1 MSNHM
6 LEQAIVDA
14 EQLREAA
21 LKSAQQEIVEKYSE
35 EVRTA
40 VQQIL
45 EEPEDMGLD
54 MGMEPEAEEEFAD
67 VEMSHMA
74 DDDAMIE
81 IPLDQLIAQA
91 EMEPSDADDMVD
103 REDLDV
109 GIPELADEEE
119 VSTEPAPANRK
130 DDEAEELDEEVELNE
145 EELLSTLM
153 NIVKQESLEVS
164 APDFAMEEITKDE
177 QESDEEEAAEI
188 KTADNSRDGQEEVKE
203 ELAKKDAEIL
213 DLNESINKLKNI
225 LAEAKEGL
233 QKLNLSNARLL
244 YTNKVLGDT
253 SLNERQKNKIA
264 EMISES
270 RTVDEAKT
278 VYETLQKTMETGRKA
293 PSSQSLSEAVTRRS
307 STIISSRR
315 EEVSSPKQ
323 NPALN
328 RWAVLA
334 GLNRD

>member
-1 MSNHM
+1 MSNM
-6 LEQAIVDA
+6 LEQAIIDA
-14 EQLREAA
+14 QELREAA

-35 EVRTA
+35 EVRSA

-45 EEPEDMGLD
+45 EQPEDPLGLD
-54 MGMEPEAEEEFAD
+54 MDMAGEEAEEEFPD
-67 VEMSHMA
+67 MEMSHMA
-74 DDDAMIE
+74 EDDAMIE

-91 EMEPSDADDMVD
+91 EMETPDADDMVD

-109 GIPELADEEE
+109 GVPGLEDEES
-119 VSTEPAPANRK
+119 VSAEPAPANRK
-130 DDEAEELDEEVELNE
+130 DGDDEVELNE
-145 EELLSTLM
+145 EELLDTLM
-153 NIVKQESLEVS
+153 GLVKQEAVQVD
-164 APDFAMEEITKDE
+164 APEFALEEIVADE
-177 QESDEEEAAEI
+177 QEADEEAAEEEML
-188 KTADNSRDGQEEVKE
+188 ADNSRDGQEEVKE
-203 ELAKKDAEIL
+203 ALAQKDAKIE
-213 DLNESINKLKNI
+213 DLNETIDKLKNI

-244 YTNKVLGDT
+244 YTNKVLSDT

-315 EEVSSPKQ
+315 EEVSSTKE
-323 NPALN
+323 NPALS

-334 GLNRD
+334 GLNRDK

>member
-1 MSNHM
+1 MTNM

-35 EVRTA
+35 EVRSA

-45 EEPEDMGLD
+45 EQPEDPMGLD
-54 MGMEPEAEEEFAD
+54 MDMPGEEAEEEFPD

-74 DDDAMIE
+74 EDDAMIE

-91 EMEPSDADDMVD
+91 EMETPDADDMVD

-109 GIPELADEEE
+109 GVPGLEDEES
-119 VSTEPAPANRK
+119 VSAEPAPANRK
-130 DDEAEELDEEVELNE
+130 DEDEVELNE
-145 EELLSTLM
+145 EELLNTLM
-153 NIVKQESLEVS
+153 DLVKQESVQVD
-164 APDFAMEEITKDE
+164 APDFAMEEIVKDE
-177 QESDEEEAAEI
+177 QETDEEEAEEEML
-188 KTADNSRDGQEEVKE
+188 ADNSRDGQEEVKE
-203 ELAKKDAEIL
+203 ALAQKDAKIE
-213 DLNESINKLKNI
+213 DLNETINKLKNI

-315 EEVSSPKQ
+315 EEVSSPKE

-334 GLNRD
+334 GLNRDK

>member
-1 MSNHM
+1 MTTM

-14 EQLREAA
+14 EELREAA

-35 EVRTA
+35 EVRSA

-45 EEPEDMGLD
+45 EQPEEDPLGLDMDMAGEEPED
-54 MGMEPEAEEEFAD
+54 EFPD
-67 VEMSHMA
+67 VELSHMA
-74 DDDAMIE
+74 EDDAMIE

-91 EMEPSDADDMVD
+91 EMETPDADDMVD

-109 GIPELADEEE
+109 GVPGLEDEES
-119 VSTEPAPANRK
+119 VSAEPAPANRK
-130 DDEAEELDEEVELNE
+130 DDDEEEVELNE
-145 EELLSTLM
+145 EELLDTLM
-153 NIVKQESLEVS
+153 GLVKQEAVQVD
-164 APDFAMEEITKDE
+164 APEFALEEIVADE
-177 QESDEEEAAEI
+177 QEADEEAAEEEML
-188 KTADNSRDGQEEVKE
+188 ADNSRDGQEEVKE
-203 ELAKKDAEIL
+203 VLAQKDAKIE
-213 DLNESINKLKNI
+213 DLNETIDKLKNI

-315 EEVSSPKQ
+315 EEVSSPKE

-334 GLNRD
+334 GLSRDK

>member
-1 MSNHM
+1 MTTM

-14 EQLREAA
+14 EELREAA

-35 EVRTA
+35 EVRSA

-45 EEPEDMGLD
+45 EQPEEDPLGLD
-54 MGMEPEAEEEFAD
+54 MDMAGEESEEEFPD
-67 VEMSHMA
+67 VELSHMA
-74 DDDAMIE
+74 EDDAMIE

-91 EMEPSDADDMVD
+91 EMETPDADDMVD

-109 GIPELADEEE
+109 GVPGLEDEES
-119 VSTEPAPANRK
+119 VSAEPAPANRK
-130 DDEAEELDEEVELNE
+130 DDDEVELNE
-145 EELLSTLM
+145 EELLDTLM
-153 NIVKQESLEVS
+153 GLVKQEAVQVD
-164 APDFAMEEITKDE
+164 APEFALEEIVADE
-177 QESDEEEAAEI
+177 QEADEEAAEEEML
-188 KTADNSRDGQEEVKE
+188 ADNSRDGQEEVKE
-203 ELAKKDAEIL
+203 ALAQKDAKIE
-213 DLNESINKLKNI
+213 DLNETIDKLKNI

-244 YTNKVLGDT
+244 YTNKVLSDT

-315 EEVSSPKQ
+315 EEVSSTKE
-323 NPALN
+323 NPALS

-334 GLNRD
+334 GLNRDK

>member
-1 MSNHM
+1 MSNM

-14 EQLREAA
+14 QELREAA

-35 EVRTA
+35 EVRSA

-45 EEPEDMGLD
+45 EQPEDLMGLD
-54 MGMEPEAEEEFAD
+54 MDMAGEEAEEEFPD

-74 DDDAMIE
+74 EDDAMIE

-91 EMEPSDADDMVD
+91 EMETPDADDMVD

-109 GIPELADEEE
+109 GVPGLEDEEA
-119 VSTEPAPANRK
+119 VSAEPAPANRK
-130 DDEAEELDEEVELNE
+130 DDEEEVELNE
-145 EELLSTLM
+145 EELLDTLM
-153 NIVKQESLEVS
+153 GLAKQEAVQVD
-164 APDFAMEEITKDE
+164 APEFALEEIVADE
-177 QESDEEEAAEI
+177 QEADEEAAEEEML
-188 KTADNSRDGQEEVKE
+188 ADNSRDGQEEVKE
-203 ELAKKDAEIL
+203 ALAQKDAKIE
-213 DLNESINKLKNI
+213 DLNETIDKLKNI

-244 YTNKVLGDT
+244 YTNKVLSDT

-293 PSSQSLSEAVTRRS
+293 PRSQSLSEAVTRRS

-315 EEVSSPKQ
+315 EEVSSTKE
-323 NPALN
+323 NPALS

-334 GLNRD
+334 GLNRDK

>member
-1 MSNHM
+1 MSNM
-6 LEQAIVDA
+6 LEQAIIDA
-14 EQLREAA
+14 QELREAA

-35 EVRTA
+35 EVRSA

-45 EEPEDMGLD
+45 EQPEDPLGLD
-54 MGMEPEAEEEFAD
+54 MDMAGEEAEEEFPD
-67 VEMSHMA
+67 MEMSHMA
-74 DDDAMIE
+74 EDDAMIE

-91 EMEPSDADDMVD
+91 EMETPDADDMVD

-109 GIPELADEEE
+109 GVPGLEDEES
-119 VSTEPAPANRK
+119 VSAEPAPANRK
-130 DDEAEELDEEVELNE
+130 DDDEEEVELNE
-145 EELLSTLM
+145 EELLDTLM
-153 NIVKQESLEVS
+153 GLVKQEAVQVD
-164 APDFAMEEITKDE
+164 APEFALEEIVADE
-177 QESDEEEAAEI
+177 QEADEEAAEEEML
-188 KTADNSRDGQEEVKE
+188 ADNSRDGQEEVKE
-203 ELAKKDAEIL
+203 ALAQKDAKIE
-213 DLNESINKLKNI
+213 DLNETIDKLKNI

-244 YTNKVLGDT
+244 YTNKVLSDT

-315 EEVSSPKQ
+315 EEVSSTKE
-323 NPALN
+323 NPALS

-334 GLNRD
+334 GLNRDK

>member
-1 MSNHM
+1 MTTM

-21 LKSAQQEIVEKYSE
+21 LKSAQQEIVEKYSD
-35 EVRTA
+35 EVRSA

-45 EEPEDMGLD
+45 EQPEDPLGLD
-54 MGMEPEAEEEFAD
+54 MDISGEEAEEDFPD

-74 DDDAMIE
+74 EDDAMIE

-91 EMEPSDADDMVD
+91 EMETPDADDMVD

-109 GIPELADEEE
+109 GVPGLEDEEM
-119 VSTEPAPANRK
+119 VSAEPEPANRK
-130 DDEAEELDEEVELNE
+130 DNEEVELNE
-145 EELLSTLM
+145 EELLNTLM
-153 NIVKQESLEVS
+153 DLVKQEAVQVD
-164 APDFAMEEITKDE
+164 APDFALEEIVADE
-177 QESDEEEAAEI
+177 QEADEEAAEEEML
-188 KTADNSRDGQEEVKE
+188 ADNSRDGQEEVKE
-203 ELAKKDAEIL
+203 ALAQKDAKIE
-213 DLNESINKLKNI
+213 DLNETINKLKNI

-244 YTNKVLGDT
+244 YTNKVLSDT

-315 EEVSSPKQ
+315 EEVSSPKE

-334 GLNRD
+334 GLSRDK

>member
-1 MSNHM
+1 MTTM
-6 LEQAIVDA
+6 LEQAIIDA
-14 EQLREAA
+14 EELREAA

-35 EVRTA
+35 EVRSA

-45 EEPEDMGLD
+45 EQPEDPMGLD
-54 MGMEPEAEEEFAD
+54 MDMPGEDTEEEFAD

-74 DDDAMIE
+74 EDDAMIE

-91 EMEPSDADDMVD
+91 EMETPDADDMVD

-109 GIPELADEEE
+109 GVPGLEDEEA
-119 VSTEPAPANRK
+119 VSAEPAPANRK
-130 DDEAEELDEEVELNE
+130 DDAEVELNE
-145 EELLSTLM
+145 EELLDTLM
-153 NIVKQESLEVS
+153 DLVKQESVQV
-164 APDFAMEEITKDE
+164 EEIIKDE
-177 QESDEEEAAEI
+177 QETDEEEAEEEML
-188 KTADNSRDGQEEVKE
+188 ADNSRDGQEEVKE
-203 ELAKKDAEIL
+203 ALAQKDAKIQ
-213 DLNESINKLKNI
+213 DLNETINKLKNI

-334 GLNRD
+334 GLNRDK

>member
-1 MSNHM
+1 MSNM
-6 LEQAIVDA
+6 LEQAIIDA
-14 EQLREAA
+14 QELREAA

-35 EVRTA
+35 EVRSA

-45 EEPEDMGLD
+45 EQPEDPLGLD
-54 MGMEPEAEEEFAD
+54 MDMAGEEAEEEFPD
-67 VEMSHMA
+67 MEMSHMA
-74 DDDAMIE
+74 EDDAMIE

-91 EMEPSDADDMVD
+91 EMETPDADDMVD

-109 GIPELADEEE
+109 GVPGLEDEES
-119 VSTEPAPANRK
+119 VSAEPAPANRK
-130 DDEAEELDEEVELNE
+130 DDEEEVELNE
-145 EELLSTLM
+145 EELLDTLM
-153 NIVKQESLEVS
+153 GLVKQEAVQVD
-164 APDFAMEEITKDE
+164 APEFALEEIVADE
-177 QESDEEEAAEI
+177 QEADEEAAEEEML
-188 KTADNSRDGQEEVKE
+188 ADNSRDGQEEVKE
-203 ELAKKDAEIL
+203 ALAQKDAKIE
-213 DLNESINKLKNI
+213 DLNETIDKLKNI

-244 YTNKVLGDT
+244 YTNKVLSDT

-315 EEVSSPKQ
+315 EEVSSTKE
-323 NPALN
+323 NPALS

-334 GLNRD
+334 GLNRGK

>member
-1 MSNHM
+1 MTTM
-6 LEQAIVDA
+6 LEQAIIDA
-14 EQLREAA
+14 EELREAA

-35 EVRTA
+35 EVRSA

-45 EEPEDMGLD
+45 EQPEDPMGLD
-54 MGMEPEAEEEFAD
+54 MDMPGEDNEEELAD

-74 DDDAMIE
+74 EDDAMIE

-91 EMEPSDADDMVD
+91 EMETPDADDMVD

-109 GIPELADEEE
+109 GVPGLEDEEA
-119 VSTEPAPANRK
+119 VSAEPAPANRK
-130 DDEAEELDEEVELNE
+130 DDAEVELNE
-145 EELLSTLM
+145 EELLDTLM
-153 NIVKQESLEVS
+153 DLVKQESVQVD
-164 APDFAMEEITKDE
+164 APDFAMEEIIKDE
-177 QESDEEEAAEI
+177 QETDEEEAEEEML
-188 KTADNSRDGQEEVKE
+188 ADNSRDGQEEVKE
-203 ELAKKDAEIL
+203 ALAQKDAKIE
-213 DLNESINKLKNI
+213 DLNETIDKLKNI

-315 EEVSSPKQ
+315 EEVSSPKE

-334 GLNRD
+334 GLNRDK

>member
-1 MSNHM
+1 MTNM

-35 EVRTA
+35 EVRSA

-45 EEPEDMGLD
+45 EQPEDPMDLD
-54 MGMEPEAEEEFAD
+54 MDMDIPGEEAEEEFAD
-67 VEMSHMA
+67 MEMSHMA
-74 DDDAMIE
+74 EDDAMIE

-91 EMEPSDADDMVD
+91 EMETPDADDMVD

-109 GIPELADEEE
+109 GVPGLEDEES
-119 VSTEPAPANRK
+119 VSAEPAPANRK
-130 DDEAEELDEEVELNE
+130 DDEEEVELNE
-145 EELLSTLM
+145 EELLDTLM
-153 NIVKQESLEVS
+153 GLVKQESVQVD
-164 APDFAMEEITKDE
+164 APDFAMEEIVKDE
-177 QESDEEEAAEI
+177 QETDEEAAEEEML
-188 KTADNSRDGQEEVKE
+188 ADNSRDGQEEVKE
-203 ELAKKDAEIL
+203 ALAQKDAKIE
-213 DLNESINKLKNI
+213 DLNETIDKLKNI

-233 QKLNLSNARLL
+233 QRLNLSNARLL
-244 YTNKVLGDT
+244 YTNKVLSDT
-253 SLNERQKNKIA
+253 SLNERQKSKIA

-315 EEVSSPKQ
+315 EEVSSTKE
-323 NPALN
+323 NPALS

-334 GLNRD
+334 GLNRDK

>member
-1 MSNHM
+1 MTTM
-6 LEQAIVDA
+6 LEQAIIDA
-14 EQLREAA
+14 EELREAA

-35 EVRTA
+35 EVRSA

-45 EEPEDMGLD
+45 EQPEDPMGLD
-54 MGMEPEAEEEFAD
+54 MDMPGEDNEEELAD

-74 DDDAMIE
+74 EDDAMIE

-91 EMEPSDADDMVD
+91 EMETPDADDMVD

-109 GIPELADEEE
+109 GVPGLEDEEA
-119 VSTEPAPANRK
+119 VSAEPAPANRK
-130 DDEAEELDEEVELNE
+130 DDAEVELNE
-145 EELLSTLM
+145 EELLDTLM
-153 NIVKQESLEVS
+153 DLVKQESVQVD
-164 APDFAMEEITKDE
+164 APDFAMEEIIKDE
-177 QESDEEEAAEI
+177 QETDEEEAEEEML
-188 KTADNSRDGQEEVKE
+188 ADNSRDGQEEVKE
-203 ELAKKDAEIL
+203 ALAQKDAKIE
-213 DLNESINKLKNI
+213 DLNETIDKLKNI

-278 VYETLQKTMETGRKA
+278 VYETLQKTMETGRKV

-315 EEVSSPKQ
+315 EEVSSPKE

-334 GLNRD
+334 GLNRDK

>member
-1 MSNHM
+1 MTTM
-6 LEQAIVDA
+6 LEQAIIDA
-14 EQLREAA
+14 QELREAA
-21 LKSAQQEIVEKYSE
+21 LKSAQQDIVEKYSE
-35 EVRTA
+35 EVRSA

-45 EEPEDMGLD
+45 EQPEDPLGLD
-54 MGMEPEAEEEFAD
+54 MDMAGEEAEEEFPD
-67 VEMSHMA
+67 MEMSHMA
-74 DDDAMIE
+74 EDDAMIE

-91 EMEPSDADDMVD
+91 EMETPDADDMVD

-109 GIPELADEEE
+109 GVPGLEDEES
-119 VSTEPAPANRK
+119 VSAEPAPANRK
-130 DDEAEELDEEVELNE
+130 DEDDEVELNE
-145 EELLSTLM
+145 EELLDTLIGLVQQEAVEVDAPEFVLDE
-153 NIVKQESLEVS
+153 IV
-164 APDFAMEEITKDE
+164 ADE
-177 QESDEEEAAEI
+177 KEADEEAAEEEML
-188 KTADNSRDGQEEVKE
+188 ADNSRDGQEEVKE
-203 ELAKKDAEIL
+203 ALAQKDAKIE
-213 DLNESINKLKNI
+213 DLNETIDKLKNI

-244 YTNKVLGDT
+244 YTNKVLSDT

-264 EMISES
+264 DMISES

-315 EEVSSPKQ
+315 EEVSSPKE
-323 NPALN
+323 NPALS

-334 GLNRD
+334 GLKRDQ

>member
-1 MSNHM
+1 MN
-6 LEQAIVDA
+6 
-14 EQLREAA
+14 QLTKII
-21 LKSAQQEIVEKYSE
+21 KSEWCTRYYS
-35 EVRTA
+35 
-40 VQQIL
+40 
-45 EEPEDMGLD
+45 
-54 MGMEPEAEEEFAD
+54 
-67 VEMSHMA
+67 
-74 DDDAMIE
+74 
-81 IPLDQLIAQA
+81 
-91 EMEPSDADDMVD
+91 
-103 REDLDV
+103 
-109 GIPELADEEE
+109 
-119 VSTEPAPANRK
+119 
-130 DDEAEELDEEVELNE
+130 
-145 EELLSTLM
+145 
-153 NIVKQESLEVS
+153 
-164 APDFAMEEITKDE
+164 DE
-177 QESDEEEAAEI
+177 QEADEEAAEEEML
-188 KTADNSRDGQEEVKE
+188 ADNSRDGQEEVKE
-203 ELAKKDAEIL
+203 ALAQKDAKIE
-213 DLNESINKLKNI
+213 DLNETINKLKNI

-315 EEVSSPKQ
+315 EEVSSPKE

-334 GLNRD
+334 GLSRDK

>member
-1 MSNHM
+1 M
-6 LEQAIVDA
+6 LEQAIIDA
-14 EQLREAA
+14 QELREAA

-35 EVRTA
+35 EVRSA

-45 EEPEDMGLD
+45 EQPEDPLGLD
-54 MGMEPEAEEEFAD
+54 MDMAGEEAEEEFPD
-67 VEMSHMA
+67 MEMSHMA
-74 DDDAMIE
+74 EDDAMIE

-91 EMEPSDADDMVD
+91 EMETPDADDMVD

-109 GIPELADEEE
+109 GVPGLEDEES
-119 VSTEPAPANRK
+119 VSAEPAPANRK
-130 DDEAEELDEEVELNE
+130 DDEEEVELNE
-145 EELLSTLM
+145 EELLDTLM
-153 NIVKQESLEVS
+153 GLVKQEAVQVD
-164 APDFAMEEITKDE
+164 APEFALEEIVADE
-177 QESDEEEAAEI
+177 QEADEEAAEEEML
-188 KTADNSRDGQEEVKE
+188 ADNSRDGQEEVKE
-203 ELAKKDAEIL
+203 ALAQKDAKIE
-213 DLNESINKLKNI
+213 DLNETIDKLKNI

-244 YTNKVLGDT
+244 YTNKVLSDT

-315 EEVSSPKQ
+315 EEVSSTKE
-323 NPALN
+323 NPALS

-334 GLNRD
+334 GLNRDK

>member
-1 MSNHM
+1 MTTM
-6 LEQAIVDA
+6 LEQAIIDA
-14 EQLREAA
+14 EELREAA

-35 EVRTA
+35 EVRSA

-45 EEPEDMGLD
+45 EQPEDPMGLD
-54 MGMEPEAEEEFAD
+54 MDMPGEDNEEELAD

-74 DDDAMIE
+74 EDDAMIE

-91 EMEPSDADDMVD
+91 EMETPDADDMVN

-109 GIPELADEEE
+109 GVPGLEDEEA
-119 VSTEPAPANRK
+119 VSAEPAPANRK
-130 DDEAEELDEEVELNE
+130 DDAEVELNE
-145 EELLSTLM
+145 EELLDTLM
-153 NIVKQESLEVS
+153 DLVKQESVQVD
-164 APDFAMEEITKDE
+164 APDFAMEEIIKDE
-177 QESDEEEAAEI
+177 QETDEEEAEEEML
-188 KTADNSRDGQEEVKE
+188 ADNSRDGQEEVKE
-203 ELAKKDAEIL
+203 ALAQKDAKIE
-213 DLNESINKLKNI
+213 DLNETIDKLKNI

-315 EEVSSPKQ
+315 EEVSSPKE

-334 GLNRD
+334 GLNRDK

>member
-1 MSNHM
+1 MTTM
-6 LEQAIVDA
+6 LEQAIIDA
-14 EQLREAA
+14 EELREAA

-35 EVRTA
+35 EVRSA

-45 EEPEDMGLD
+45 EQPEDPMGLD
-54 MGMEPEAEEEFAD
+54 MDMPGEDTEEEFAD

-74 DDDAMIE
+74 EDDAMIE

-91 EMEPSDADDMVD
+91 EMETPDADDMVD

-109 GIPELADEEE
+109 GVPGLEDEEA
-119 VSTEPAPANRK
+119 VSAEPAPNRK
-130 DDEAEELDEEVELNE
+130 DDEEEVELNE
-145 EELLSTLM
+145 AELLDTLM
-153 NIVKQESLEVS
+153 GLVKQEAVQVD
-164 APDFAMEEITKDE
+164 APEFALEEIVVDE
-177 QESDEEEAAEI
+177 QEADEEAAEEEML
-188 KTADNSRDGQEEVKE
+188 ADNSRDGQEEVKE
-203 ELAKKDAEIL
+203 ALAQKDAKIQ
-213 DLNESINKLKNI
+213 DLNETINKLKNI

-334 GLNRD
+334 GLNRDK

>member
-1 MSNHM
+1 MTTM

-35 EVRTA
+35 EVRSA

-45 EEPEDMGLD
+45 EQPEEDPLGLD
-54 MGMEPEAEEEFAD
+54 MDMPGEETEEEFAD

-74 DDDAMIE
+74 EDDAMIE

-91 EMEPSDADDMVD
+91 EMETPDADDMVD

-109 GIPELADEEE
+109 GVPGLEGEET
-119 VSTEPAPANRK
+119 VSAEPAPANRK
-130 DDEAEELDEEVELNE
+130 DEDEVELNE
-145 EELLSTLM
+145 EELLDTLM
-153 NIVKQESLEVS
+153 DLVKQESVQVD

-177 QESDEEEAAEI
+177 QEADEEAAEEEML
-188 KTADNSRDGQEEVKE
+188 ADNSRDGQEEVKE
-203 ELAKKDAEIL
+203 ALAQKDAKIQ
-213 DLNESINKLKNI
+213 DLNETINKLKNI

-315 EEVSSPKQ
+315 EEVSSPNE

-334 GLNRD
+334 GLNRDK

>member
-1 MSNHM
+1 MTTM

-14 EQLREAA
+14 EELREAA

-35 EVRTA
+35 EVRSA

-45 EEPEDMGLD
+45 EQPEEDPLGLD
-54 MGMEPEAEEEFAD
+54 MDMAGEESEEEFPD
-67 VEMSHMA
+67 VELSHMA
-74 DDDAMIE
+74 EDDAMIE

-91 EMEPSDADDMVD
+91 EMETPDADDMVD

-109 GIPELADEEE
+109 GVPGLEDEES
-119 VSTEPAPANRK
+119 VSAEPAPANRK
-130 DDEAEELDEEVELNE
+130 DGDDEVELNE
-145 EELLSTLM
+145 EELLDTLM
-153 NIVKQESLEVS
+153 GLVKQEAVQVD
-164 APDFAMEEITKDE
+164 APEFALEEIVADE
-177 QESDEEEAAEI
+177 QEADEEAAEEEML
-188 KTADNSRDGQEEVKE
+188 ADNSRDGQEEVKE
-203 ELAKKDAEIL
+203 ALAQKDAKIE
-213 DLNESINKLKNI
+213 DLNETIDKLKNI

-244 YTNKVLGDT
+244 YTNKVLSDT

-315 EEVSSPKQ
+315 EEVSSTKE
-323 NPALN
+323 NPALS

-334 GLNRD
+334 GLNRDK

>member
-1 MSNHM
+1 MTTM

-21 LKSAQQEIVEKYSE
+21 LKSAQQEIVEKYSD
-35 EVRTA
+35 EVRSA

-45 EEPEDMGLD
+45 EQPEDPLGLD
-54 MGMEPEAEEEFAD
+54 MDMSGEEAEEDFPD

-74 DDDAMIE
+74 EDDAMIE

-91 EMEPSDADDMVD
+91 EMETPDADDMVD

-109 GIPELADEEE
+109 GVPGLEDEEM
-119 VSTEPAPANRK
+119 VSAEPEPANRK
-130 DDEAEELDEEVELNE
+130 DNEEVELNE
-145 EELLSTLM
+145 EELLNTLM
-153 NIVKQESLEVS
+153 DLVKQEAVQVD
-164 APDFAMEEITKDE
+164 APDFALEEIVADE
-177 QESDEEEAAEI
+177 QEADEEAAEEEML
-188 KTADNSRDGQEEVKE
+188 ADNSRDGQEEVKE
-203 ELAKKDAEIL
+203 ALAQKDAKIE
-213 DLNESINKLKNI
+213 DLNETINKLKNI

-315 EEVSSPKQ
+315 EEVSSPKE

-334 GLNRD
+334 GLSRDK

>member
-1 MSNHM
+1 MTTM

-14 EQLREAA
+14 EELREAA

-35 EVRTA
+35 EVRSA

-45 EEPEDMGLD
+45 EQPEEDPLGLD
-54 MGMEPEAEEEFAD
+54 MDMAGEESEEEFPD
-67 VEMSHMA
+67 VELSHMA
-74 DDDAMIE
+74 EDDAMIE

-91 EMEPSDADDMVD
+91 EMETPDADDMVD

-109 GIPELADEEE
+109 GVPGLEDEES
-119 VSTEPAPANRK
+119 VSAEPAPANRK
-130 DDEAEELDEEVELNE
+130 DGDDEVELNE
-145 EELLSTLM
+145 EELLDTLM
-153 NIVKQESLEVS
+153 GLVKQEAVQVD
-164 APDFAMEEITKDE
+164 APEFALEEIVADE
-177 QESDEEEAAEI
+177 QEADEEAAEEEML
-188 KTADNSRDGQEEVKE
+188 ADNSRDGQEEVKE
-203 ELAKKDAEIL
+203 ALAQKDAKIE
-213 DLNESINKLKNI
+213 DLNETIDKLKNI

-244 YTNKVLGDT
+244 YTNKVLSDT

-293 PSSQSLSEAVTRRS
+293 PSSKSLSEAVTRRS

-315 EEVSSPKQ
+315 EEVSSTKE
-323 NPALN
+323 NPALS

-334 GLNRD
+334 GLNRDK

>member
-1 MSNHM
+1 MTTM
-6 LEQAIVDA
+6 LEQAIIDA
-14 EQLREAA
+14 EELREAA

-35 EVRTA
+35 EVRSA

-45 EEPEDMGLD
+45 EQPEDPMGLD
-54 MGMEPEAEEEFAD
+54 MDMPGEDNEEELAD

-74 DDDAMIE
+74 EDDAMIE

-91 EMEPSDADDMVD
+91 EMETPDADDMVD

-109 GIPELADEEE
+109 GVPGLEDEEA
-119 VSTEPAPANRK
+119 VSAEPAPANRK
-130 DDEAEELDEEVELNE
+130 DDAEVELNE
-145 EELLSTLM
+145 EELLDTLM
-153 NIVKQESLEVS
+153 DLVKQESVQVD
-164 APDFAMEEITKDE
+164 APDFAMEEIIKDE
-177 QESDEEEAAEI
+177 QETDEEEAEEEML
-188 KTADNSRDGQEEVKE
+188 ADNSRDGQEEVKE
-203 ELAKKDAEIL
+203 ALAQKDAKIE
-213 DLNESINKLKNI
+213 DLNETINKLKNI

-315 EEVSSPKQ
+315 EEVSSPKE

-334 GLNRD
+334 GLNRDK

>member
-1 MSNHM
+1 MTTM

-35 EVRTA
+35 EVRNA

-45 EEPEDMGLD
+45 EEDELGLD
-54 MGMEPEAEEEFAD
+54 IPGAESEDELAD

-74 DDDAMIE
+74 EDDAMIE

-91 EMEPSDADDMVD
+91 EMETPDADDMVD

-119 VSTEPAPANRK
+119 VSAEPAPANRK
-130 DDEAEELDEEVELNE
+130 DEEVEELEEELELSE
-145 EELLSTLM
+145 EELLTTLM
-153 NIVKQESLEVS
+153 GIVKQEALEVS
-164 APDFAMEEITKDE
+164 APEFALDEITKDE
-177 QESDEEEAAEI
+177 QEADEEAAEEV
-188 KTADNSRDGQEEVKE
+188 KLADNSRDGQEEVKE
-203 ELAKKDAEIL
+203 ELAKRDAEIL
-213 DLNESINKLKNI
+213 ELTESINKLKNI

-278 VYETLQKTMETGRKA
+278 VYETLQKTMETGRKT

-307 STIISSRR
+307 STVISSRR
-315 EEVSSPKQ
+315 KEVSSTEQ

>member
-1 MSNHM
+1 MSNM
-6 LEQAIVDA
+6 LEQAIIDA
-14 EQLREAA
+14 QELREAA

-35 EVRTA
+35 EVRSA

-45 EEPEDMGLD
+45 EQPEDPLGLD
-54 MGMEPEAEEEFAD
+54 MDMAGEEAEEEFPD
-67 VEMSHMA
+67 MEMSHMA
-74 DDDAMIE
+74 EDDAMIE

-91 EMEPSDADDMVD
+91 EMETPDADDMVD

-109 GIPELADEEE
+109 GVPGLEDEES
-119 VSTEPAPANRK
+119 VSAEPAPANRK
-130 DDEAEELDEEVELNE
+130 DDEEEVELNE
-145 EELLSTLM
+145 EELLDTLM
-153 NIVKQESLEVS
+153 GLVKQEAVQVD
-164 APDFAMEEITKDE
+164 APEFALEEIVADE
-177 QESDEEEAAEI
+177 QEADEEAAEEEML
-188 KTADNSRDGQEEVKE
+188 ADNSRDGQEEVKE
-203 ELAKKDAEIL
+203 ALAQKDAKIE
-213 DLNESINKLKNI
+213 DLNETIDKLKNI

-244 YTNKVLGDT
+244 YTNKVLSDT

-315 EEVSSPKQ
+315 EEVSSTKE
-323 NPALN
+323 NPALS

-334 GLNRD
+334 GLNRDK